1 MSRSVDQLVT
11 TLNKERDLYKDIYA
25 LSKKK
30 REAIKN
36 SDMEVLESITTE
48 EQGLVVSLFKLEE
61 IREKVIDLIMRE
73 EGIELVDNVSQ
84 LIDFLTYEDGMKLRQ
99 AKDELLVNIKNVNDE
114 TKFNHRLM
122 EERLA
127 MINLNI
133 ELMTQLTDDSGKYTK
148 DAANEDEER
157 RSIFD
162 RRV

>member
-1 MSRSVDQLVT
+1 MSKSVDQLVI
-11 TLNKERDLYKDIYA
+11 TLNKERDLYRDIHA
-25 LSKKK
+25 LSQKK
-30 REAIKN
+30 RDAIKE
-36 SDMEVLESITTE
+36 SDMEALEKITTE

-84 LIDFLTYEDGMKLRQ
+84 LIDFLTYEDGVKLRK
-99 AKDELLVNIKNVNDE
+99 AKDELLVNIKNVSDE

-133 ELMTQLTDDSGKYTK
+133 ELMTQMTDDSGKYTK
-148 DAANEDEER
+148 DAANEAEER
-157 RSIFD
+157 RSLFD